1 MPPEIGALAL
11 LISNLL
17 HLRTLNCMLQTHRP
31 RTSCRR
37 SNVDLHFTNPPSNT
51 KPPPPKLN
59 YKPPLNYETPL
70 PDVYFGYFLFCV
82 ACFVAEREKLQ
93 LLRPLQ
99 LCRERERNCSYY
111 DRSSCAEC
119 EKLQLLRPLHC
130 AEREKTAT
138 TTTLSAVQRERE
150 RERET
155 AATIVLRRPKPP
167 SIVNPPCPGPA
178 INRGGGGFIIRR
190 S

>member
-59 YKPPLNYETPL
+59 YNPPLKKRNPFAGCL
-70 PDVYFGYFLFCV
+70 FWLLLVLCCLFCSRKRETAATTTAPAV
-82 ACFVAEREKLQ
+82 QRERERETAATTTAPAVQSARNCNYYDRFTVQREKKLQ
-93 LLRPLQ
+93 LLRPFQ
-99 LCRERERNCSYY
+99 LC
-111 DRSSCAEC
+111 
-119 EKLQLLRPLHC
+119 
-130 AEREKTAT
+130 
-138 TTTLSAVQRERE
+138 RE

-178 INRGGGGFIIRR
+178 INRRGGGVYY
-190 S
+190 

>member
-99 LCRERERNCSYY
+99 LCRERERETAATTTAPAVQSARNCNYY
-111 DRSSCAEC
+111 DRFTVQREK
-119 EKLQLLRPLHC
+119 KLQLLRPFQLC
-130 AEREKTAT
+130 
-138 TTTLSAVQRERE
+138 RERE
-150 RERET
+150 RGREK
-155 AATIVLRRPKPP
+155 LQLLLYYDDR
-167 SIVNPPCPGPA
+167 NPPQ
-178 INRGGGGFIIRR
+178 
-190 S
+190 